1 MTEEN
6 NPDKE
11 KQETSSSF
19 WNLFETIKKKSET
32 IISVYKEDLQEFAS
46 TIAVDAKKVL
56 DQKDTVKK
64 QTDRV
69 VNSVKTGIASVT
81 ERIFS
86 LVSGTKNESP
96 STSSSLPADSFKLR
110 MEQLQNSRET
120 YIQQP
125 EDTEFQKWLETFELN
140 GRSEEISRIL
150 SSNQQLFELY
160 HQLVPNPLSS
170 NEFWGRY

>member
-96 STSSSLPADSFKLR
+96 STSSSLP
-110 MEQLQNSRET
+110 
-120 YIQQP
+120 
-125 EDTEFQKWLETFELN
+125 
-140 GRSEEISRIL
+140 
-150 SSNQQLFELY
+150 
-160 HQLVPNPLSS
+160 
-170 NEFWGRY
+170 